1 MIQVDGLA
9 DRGDLGDVTD
19 KHIDYKEKIFS
30 LVLRARRATTQQTG
44 SISIPLP
51 LAPEA
56 GLDFM
61 DDGRKHQHAMSIEG
75 GSDQGSNKDRRLA
88 TSQAVGAGSG
98 RSTFEATAG
107 LRVKMQLPPG

>member
-1 MIQVDGLA
+1 MDGLA

-19 KHIDYKEKIFS
+19 KHIDYKEKTFS
-30 LVLRARRATTQQTG
+30 LVLRARRATTHQTG

-51 LAPEA
+51 LGPEA

-61 DDGRKHQHAMSIEG
+61 DDRRKHQQAISMEG
-75 GSDQGSNKDRRLA
+75 RSGQGSNKDGRLA

-98 RSTFEATAG
+98 RSTYDATAG